1 LNQNPVKI
9 SFRIPITEEFKTFD
23 TGKNTIR
30 IRGVALKGDVVSK
43 NNRLY
48 VARELSKAC
57 NTFINKPVNINHN
70 DGEKVGHIVYMD
82 YDNDLLTYEAV
93 ITKQPYVNLLR
104 NRSATVR
111 GVSIQAD
118 YLFNKCVKCGS
129 KFYSEESYHTHM
141 WNEHFIKPEYSSA
154 PHGIIGNG
162 LALVLSPEEPGY
174 VGTSVEL
181 AEVARVQTLKLLET
195 VISEEKE
202 KEKNLLKENLNGKAV
217 LTPPTSMTIYSVTE
231 QAPNNLPVDEPE
243 KPKEE
248 DEEPVEE
255 ETEKPKTEPE
265 EEEKPVEEETGELEK
280 PKEQE
285 QKEEEEEE
293 EDKPVFEVKKP
304 TLKPL
309 TLSAQETPQPT
320 TQVIAEGLKLD
331 KLHTQ
336 ELAAPS
342 FEVYVQKGGDP
353 EEYARLYKQVQE
365 TNRNNKSLSEA
376 VNKIIEYTSKP
387 ISLSLPVIDESWRTQ
402 NQQLKEAYD
411 YLQSELAKLPEQ
423 VNISLKQLSEAINR
437 VPRDDVSWRRE
448 LQKAHEKLGK
458 LEGALSES
466 NSKNAVL
473 TKQLTEL
480 NEVLG
485 TNTAKL
491 TTQLAELKQTQETQ
505 DKKYADLIA
514 AADKNVKE
522 YIEANNKKL
531 EEKDGEITKL
541 KETLEEQ
548 KKKTLQEKQ
557 DLTTRVDNLEEVAL
571 KPNFKSKST
580 QVQETKPKDAPYI
593 ITPDKGAN

>member
-1 LNQNPVKI
+1 MSTPYSV
-9 SFRIPITEEFKTFD
+9 SFTIPIVEGFKVSD
-23 TGKNTIR
+23 AGKNTIR

-43 NNRLY
+43 NHRLY

-402 NQQLKEAYD
+402 TVQLKEAID
-411 YLQSELAKLPEQ
+411 KIHVELGKLPEQ
-423 VNISLKQLSEAINR
+423 TNTALKQLKESIKF
-437 VPRDDVSWRRE
+437 PKDDVAWKS
-448 LQKAHEKLGK
+448 LCQK
-458 LEGALSES
+458 LSE
-466 NSKNAVL
+466 
-473 TKQLTEL
+473 TTQKQTTEITSL
-480 NEVLG
+480 
-485 TNTAKL
+485 TAKL
-491 TTQLAELKQTQETQ
+491 SETTQKLLDLQKIQETQ
-505 DKKYADLIA
+505 DKKWSELYAS
-514 AADKNVKE
+514 ADKNVKE

-531 EEKDGEITKL
+531 EEKDSEITKL
-541 KETLEEQ
+541 KEKLEETEQ
-548 KKKTLQEKQ
+548 KTLKEKQ
-557 DLTTRVDNLEEVAL
+557 NLTTRVDNLEEVAL